1 MSIDI
6 HHQAILTSLEPLF
19 ETAESG
25 KLWFFHR
32 DVAGEE
38 FWYSPEFL
46 RSEQA
51 EGRLILAPENWDL
64 RNPVGYLTRI
74 IQDVSVRIDEYNALA
89 KKLGLEETIRLESHS
104 AHPADVH

>member
-6 HHQAILTSLEPLF
+6 HHQAILTSLETLF

-32 DVAGEE
+32 DDNGEE
-38 FWYSPEFL
+38 FWYSPGFL
-46 RSEQA
+46 RSEQS
-51 EGRLILAPENWDL
+51 EGRMILAPEYWEL

-74 IQDVSVRIDEYNALA
+74 IQDVSTRIDEYNALA
-89 KKLGLEETIRLESHS
+89 KKLGLEETIALESHS
-104 AHPADVH
+104 THPADAH